1 MPCVQGMLSQV
12 LGALGSSSALV
23 ITYSMLLVI
32 RPRPVWDA
40 QYLIPTYGMLLG
52 NAISCI
58 SIGLST
64 ALEELT
70 VGASVAPQDP
80 PSQILDGPLACVQNH
95 AKLIVMKVDEHCL
108 STGGWWTC

>member
-1 MPCVQGMLSQV
+1 MLTQV
-12 LGALGSSSALV
+12 LTALGASSVLV
-23 ITYSMLLVI
+23 ITYSLSLVI
-32 RPRPVWDA
+32 QPQPPWDA

-70 VGASVAPQDP
+70 MGA
-80 PSQILDGPLACVQNH
+80 
-95 AKLIVMKVDEHCL
+95 CL
-108 STGGWWTC
+108 SCQPQAPAQAIRFGACLWKL